1 MEKKIVLL
9 FTLLNIYMIHA
20 QFNVK
25 KMSMEVVDNRRN
37 KNAYI
42 IDYAMYKKAAYSAE
56 KMLPRNYKK
65 DGSVDYTQYIQSV
78 LDNHNVVV
86 LPNFPI
92 KINDKGLVLNNNQ
105 VLLFQEKS
113 VLKLN
118 PTTQKEYSVLGLSNV
133 NNVKIFFANIEGD
146 KYQHLTN
153 VGEWG
158 FGIGIFSSNNIS
170 IYSPYI
176 KQTWGD
182 GIYIGQI
189 KNIPSTNIQVYN
201 AVIDDVRRNGM
212 SITSAKNIDVVN
224 AYISN
229 TNGTSPESGI
239 DIEPDS
245 MYDLISNINI
255 KNLTTYNNKW
265 AGVLLVFERL
275 KSEDTKSISINI
287 DGHTD
292 NFSQN
297 AVAFHGYL
305 KDKNFN
311 NLNGTINLFNTN
323 YKNNKTKY
331 YFYKTD
337 LSNLK
342 INTGDLSL
350 KTQLKSYNFK

>member
-1 MEKKIVLL
+1 MEKKIIIL
-9 FTLLNIYMIHA
+9 FTLLNMYFIYA

-25 KMSMEVVDNRRN
+25 KLSQQVIDNHRN

-42 IDYAMYKKAAYSAE
+42 ADYSMYKKKAYSAE
-56 KMLPRNYKK
+56 KMLPQNYKK
-65 DGSVDYTQYIQSV
+65 DGSVDYTQYIQHA
-78 LDNHNVVV
+78 LDKYNVVL
-86 LPNFPI
+86 LPNFLI
-92 KINDKGLVLNNNQ
+92 KVNDKGLVLHNNQ
-105 VLLFQEKS
+105 VLLFQPKS
-113 VLKLN
+113 ALKLN
-118 PTTQKEYSVLGLSNV
+118 PTSQKEYSVLGLNNV
-133 NNVKIFFANIEGD
+133 NKVKIYFANIEGD

-158 FGIGIFSSNNIS
+158 FGIGIFSSNDIS

-182 GIYIGQI
+182 GIYIGQRQ
-189 KNIPSTNIQVYN
+189 NIPSTYIKVYN

-212 SITSAKNIDVVN
+212 SITSADNVNVVN
-224 AYISN
+224 TYISN

-245 MYDLISNINI
+245 MYDVISNINV

-275 KSEDTKSISINI
+275 KSVETKLISIDI
-287 DGHTD
+287 EGHRD
-292 NFSQN
+292 DFSQN
-297 AVAFHGYL
+297 AIAFHGYL
-305 KDKNFN
+305 IGENFN
-311 NLNGTINLFNTN
+311 NLKGTIKLFNTN

-331 YFYKTD
+331 YFYKTN

-342 INTGDLSL
+342 INTSDLNL
-350 KTQLKSYNFK
+350 KTKLKSYNFK